1 MILCAGES
9 LVDVVPQADG
19 SRLALPG
26 GAVFNTALGLGLS
39 LIHI

>member
-26 GAVFNTALGLGLS
+26 GAVS
-39 LIHI
+39 V